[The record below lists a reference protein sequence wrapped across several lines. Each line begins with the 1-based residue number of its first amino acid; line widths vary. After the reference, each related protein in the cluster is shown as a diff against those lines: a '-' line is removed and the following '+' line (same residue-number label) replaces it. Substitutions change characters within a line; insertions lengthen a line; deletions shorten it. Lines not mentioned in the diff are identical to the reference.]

1 MINDILV
8 KLFKSKK
15 SKLSN
20 PYNDEFT
27 VFVRVSMDN
36 LKELSK
42 VKLSKVKILDKT
54 NKEIINEIK
63 TKKAIF
69 TSWSLIF
76 DSVLNKFLSII
87 LIGFTNL

>member
-15 SKLSN
+15 FKLPN

-54 NKEIINEIK
+54 NKEIIIKIK